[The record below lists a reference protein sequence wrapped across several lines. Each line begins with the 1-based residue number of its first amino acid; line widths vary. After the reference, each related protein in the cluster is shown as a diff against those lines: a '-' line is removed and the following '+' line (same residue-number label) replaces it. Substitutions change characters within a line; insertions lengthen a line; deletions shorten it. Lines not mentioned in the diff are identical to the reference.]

1 MADATKPTLTYFALH
16 AKADPIRMLLS
27 KAGVEFNNVT
37 LTFDEWG
44 AAKASGKYPTGQVP
58 LWETPDGRKMNQ
70 AFAIL
75 RYLGRQHGFYDG
87 GDLEESLIVDWVLET
102 SIDLQVSKA
111 YAVQLFGSTD
121 AAAIE
126 AAKANFSKFNKQ
138 ISEKLTSRG
147 KPFIAGD
154 RLTIADFVVLSHYL
168 CLAFNDACEHAVVA
182 AHAEAARG
190 EGIVMEYLERVKA
203 EVAPFLATRSTTFP
217 C

>member
-1 MADATKPTLTYFALH
+1 MGH

-87 GDLEESLIVDWVLET
+87 ADLEESLIVDWVLET
-102 SIDLQVSKA
+102 SVDLQVSKA

-168 CLAFNDACEHAVVA
+168 CLHSTTPANTLLL
-182 AHAEAARG
+182 RPMQRLPG
-190 EGIVMEYLERVKA
+190 VKA
-203 EVAPFLATRSTTFP
+203 LSWSTWSALRPRWPTSWQLVVP
-217 C
+217 HSPAEPQAN